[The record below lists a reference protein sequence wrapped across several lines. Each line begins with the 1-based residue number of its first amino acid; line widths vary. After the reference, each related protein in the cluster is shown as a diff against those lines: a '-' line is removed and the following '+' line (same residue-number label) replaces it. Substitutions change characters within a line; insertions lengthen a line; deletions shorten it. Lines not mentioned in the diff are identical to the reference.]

1 MKECCICTLLGT
13 ALGMVTACY
22 LMVTSKKFK
31 QFVTK
36 SKNTIEEKVQ
46 EIAEEPKKKNS

>member
-13 ALGMVTACY
+13 ALGMVTCCY
-22 LMVTSKKFK
+22 LMVTNKKFK

-36 SKNTIEEKVQ
+36 SKNTIEDKVQ
-46 EIAEEPKKKNS
+46 EIASDISNKKS